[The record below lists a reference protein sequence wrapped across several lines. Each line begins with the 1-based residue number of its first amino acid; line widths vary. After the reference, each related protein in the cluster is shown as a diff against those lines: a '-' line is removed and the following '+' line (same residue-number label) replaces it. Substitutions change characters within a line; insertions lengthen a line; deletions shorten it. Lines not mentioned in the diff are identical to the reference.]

1 MLPKENR
8 LHSDKEI
15 KDLVKSGQSFFL
27 PEMVIKYKANQEEIT
42 KIGFIVS
49 TKVDKKAVVRNK
61 VARHFREAVREVLPS
76 LKPGYSVLIIAKNK
90 VLELDYITI
99 KKQISFAFDKI
110 KLYNKS

>member
-15 KDLVKSGQSFFL
+15 KDLLKSGRTFFL
-27 PEMVIKYKANQEEIT
+27 PEMVIKYKTNQEDTT

-61 VARHFREAVREVLPS
+61 VARHFREVARELLPNIKTS
-76 LKPGYSVLIIAKNK
+76 YSVLIIAKQK
-90 VLELDYITI
+90 VLELDFATI
-99 KKQISFAFDKI
+99 KKQINFAFDK
-110 KLYNKS
+110 LGFYNKK